1 MKTKPAKYAV
11 DVYSEVNGDIKKFI
25 SKLMSMGKSFELAE
39 RQYYLAHKCSYN
51 RYA

>member
-11 DVYSEVNGDIKKFI
+11 EIYSEVSGDIKKFMDKVI
-25 SKLMSMGKSFELAE
+25 GMGKSFEVAE
-39 RQYYLAHKCSYN
+39 RQYYLARKHSYN